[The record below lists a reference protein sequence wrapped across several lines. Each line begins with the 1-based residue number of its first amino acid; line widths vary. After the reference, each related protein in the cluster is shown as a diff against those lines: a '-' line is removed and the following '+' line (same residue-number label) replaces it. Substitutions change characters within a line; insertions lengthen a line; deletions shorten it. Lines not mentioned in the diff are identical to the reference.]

1 MIKFIFV
8 VVLFFSTQLLS
19 HGPRAIGPE
28 GWEQVTPQEIN
39 VSVYDQILNSIEPL
53 GFKGHGNV
61 GAGVDGEILFWNAE
75 KLCGLVTFIRVY
87 DFEWA
92 ADASGFLGEKL
103 KKLVHDV
110 QDELP
115 NQILDDYCSLYNPQK
130 EDIKFQSE
138 LIEIITKKK
147 GMKGHKEIVRFQ
159 KFKYDDNLNCL
170 FYAGGLRPLW
180 RDTLKD

>member
-1 MIKFIFV
+1 MSNNLAGSTLRFFFENIFAIFFV

-28 GWEQVTPQEIN
+28 GWEQFPPQEIN

-103 KKLVHDV
+103 KKLCNYF
-110 QDELP
+110 L
-115 NQILDDYCSLYNPQK
+115 
-130 EDIKFQSE
+130 
-138 LIEIITKKK
+138 LIYL
-147 GMKGHKEIVRFQ
+147 V
-159 KFKYDDNLNCL
+159 NLFL
-170 FYAGGLRPLW
+170 E
-180 RDTLKD
+180 